1 MAHPRFSFEVFPA
14 KTSEGETRLDAALGP
29 LSALEPDFISVT
41 YGAGGSV
48 RDRTIGL
55 IRSLAGRGG
64 VPVAGHITCVGAS
77 RTEIDSVLR
86 DYWKAGVRRIVAL
99 RGDSL
104 DGIGE
109 AYAPHPEGYAFAS
122 DLIPGARAIAD
133 FDISVGCYP
142 EAHPEA
148 RGLPH
153 EIENLKRKF
162 DAGADRAISQFFFEP
177 EIFLRFRDAVAD
189 AGAKQPVVPGLMLQP
204 NFKGLSRMA
213 SLCGAFIPGHLQRKY
228 EGLDDDRPARVA
240 VTADIVTSICERLL
254 SQGVDAF
261 HFYTMNSAGLAA
273 QVCRNLGFADKQEL
287 AS

>member
-14 KTSEGETRLDAALGP
+14 KTPEGEARLDAALRP
-29 LSALEPDFISVT
+29 LSALEPDFVSVT

-55 IRSLAGRGG
+55 VKSIAARGD
-64 VPVAGHITCVGAS
+64 VLTAGHITCVGAT
-77 RTEIDSVLR
+77 RDEVDAVLR
-86 DYWKAGVRRIVAL
+86 DYWNAGVKRIVAL

-104 DGIGE
+104 SGIGE
-109 AYAPHPEGYAFAS
+109 PYAPHPEGYAFAS

-189 AGAKQPVVPGLMLQP
+189 AGAKQPVIPGLMLQP

-213 SLCGAFIPGHLQRKY
+213 ALCGAFIPGDVKRKY
-228 EGLDDDRPARVA
+228 QGLDDDRSARVA
-240 VTADIVTSICERLL
+240 VTADIVTSICERL
-254 SQGVDAF
+254 SSEGVDAF
-261 HFYTMNSAGLAA
+261 HFYTMNSAGLAT
-273 QVCRNLGFADKQEL
+273 QVCQNLGLVDKQEL